1 MPDQIRCFS
10 RMTETSG
17 NGTFPGI
24 LKYLPVSEPLNALPA
39 HLSTTFVALPM
50 HTINK
55 PVAMGSSVPACPTYK
70 K

>member
-10 RMTETSG
+10 RTKETTG
-17 NGTFPGI
+17 NETFPEI
-24 LKYLPVSEPLNALPA
+24 LKYLLASQPLDTLPT

-55 PVAMGSSVPACPTYK
+55 PVAMGSRVPACPTYK